1 MKFLLLCV
9 QGVCCRRPRSHLE
22 NQQLL
27 TLNMLIFIVRRG
39 WRLPAFVRVCVR
51 WGCTHVCVCVR
62 APYFFYFIV
71 GHGQFAGPPLT
82 IPPPHT
88 EDNSRRSTRF
98 YTNWRQTCGA
108 IWNINHIYSTRALR
122 GRTEGDPA
130 SALCILLEVQTSN
143 FAHFQM
149 DLTKTDQRHF
159 AWSRISPQ
167 QGGEQSIQ
175 MGWKGSLPWRRRRHR
190 PAAASGRGLARRR
203 PAAATGRVRRAPPG
217 TASPRHR
224 CRNCQKAPSAAPRSG
239 PALGRHPSHRT
250 APSPGREAGEKV

>member
-130 SALCILLEVQTSN
+130 SALCILLEVQTSH

-159 AWSRISPQ
+159 AWSRIFPSTR
-167 QGGEQSIQ
+167 
-175 MGWKGSLPWRRRRHR
+175 WRTKH
-190 PAAASGRGLARRR
+190 PDGLERLF
-203 PAAATGRVRRAPPG
+203 T
-217 TASPRHR
+217 
-224 CRNCQKAPSAAPRSG
+224 
-239 PALGRHPSHRT
+239 L
-250 APSPGREAGEKV
+250 APSPSSSRSSVWKRLGAASSSCSDWQSAENSSRHSEPTPSVSKLSKSSFSRSS